1 MAGPASDILRPIDLR
16 GARQVGTLY
25 HDAAVVVIPEAV
37 LEAILDFSG
46 QDLTR
51 EQGGFLLG
59 RVFGNGLQH
68 DEPQY
73 VVVRHFH
80 PAIEAQGS
88 VSSLTFTHESW
99 AGLTREI
106 EANFPSES
114 LVGWQH
120 THPGLGVFL
129 STQDLFI
136 QRNFFQRSW
145 HVALVVDPRRQE
157 FGFFHWRG
165 GEVRD
170 CGFVCVEDL
179 SS

>member
-1 MAGPASDILRPIDLR
+1 MTVTTDEILSLTHHA

-25 HDAAVVVIPEAV
+25 EGAAVVVIREAV
-37 LEAILDFSG
+37 LEAILDFSAK
-46 QDLTR
+46 DLSR

-59 RVFGNGLQH
+59 RVYN
-68 DEPQY
+68 DAPQY

-80 PAIEAQGS
+80 PAIQAQGNL
-88 VSSLTFTHESW
+88 SSLTFTHETW
-99 AGLTREI
+99 AALTQEI
-106 EANFPSES
+106 ETNFPSES

-136 QRNFFQRSW
+136 QRNFFAQSW
-145 HVALVVDPRRQE
+145 QLAMVVDPRRQE

-165 GEVRD
+165 EEVRD
-170 CGFVCVEDL
+170 CGFVCVEDV
-179 SS
+179 

>member
-1 MAGPASDILRPIDLR
+1 MTGPASDILEPTDLR

-25 HDAAVVVIPEAV
+25 RDAVVVVIREAV
-37 LEAILDFSG
+37 LESILEYSG
-46 QDLTR
+46 SDLTH

-59 RVFGNGLQH
+59 RVYG

-80 PAIEAQGS
+80 PAIQAQGS

-136 QRNFFQRSW
+136 HRNFFAHTWQL
-145 HVALVVDPRRQE
+145 AMVVDPRRQD

-170 CGFVCVEDL
+170 CGFICVEDL
-179 SS
+179 GS

>member
-1 MAGPASDILRPIDLR
+1 MTAVADEYFSLPQHA

-25 HDAAVVVIPEAV
+25 RDAPVIILREDV
-37 LEAILDFSG
+37 LDAILDFSG

-51 EQGGFLLG
+51 ERGGFLLG
-59 RVFGNGLQH
+59 QVLGEN
-68 DEPQY
+68 PQC
-73 VVVRHFH
+73 VVIRHFH
-80 PAIEAQGS
+80 PAVQALGS
-88 VSSLTFTHESW
+88 LSSLTFTHESW
-99 AGLTREI
+99 ASLNREI
-106 EANFPSES
+106 EANFPRES

-136 QRNFFQRSW
+136 QRNFFTLPWQL
-145 HVALVVDPRRQE
+145 ALVVDPRRQE
-157 FGFFHWRG
+157 FGFFQWRS

-179 SS
+179 

>member
-1 MAGPASDILRPIDLR
+1 MTVSADDIFSLKEHA

-25 HDAAVVVIPEAV
+25 RDAAVVVIPEAV

-59 RVFGNGLQH
+59 RVFGLGPQH
-68 DEPQY
+68 DGPQY

-80 PAIEAQGS
+80 PAIQAQGS
-88 VSSLTFTHESW
+88 LSSLTFTHDSW

-106 EANFPSES
+106 EAHFPSES

-136 QRNFFQRSW
+136 QRNFFQQSW

-165 GEVRD
+165 GEVKD

-179 SS
+179 

>member
-1 MAGPASDILRPIDLR
+1 MTVSADEIFSLKEHA
-16 GARQVGTLY
+16 GARQLGTLY
-25 HDAAVVVIPEAV
+25 HGAAVVVISEPV
-37 LEAILDFSG
+37 LEAILEFSG

-51 EQGGFLLG
+51 EHGGFLLG
-59 RVFGNGLQH
+59 RVYG

-88 VSSLTFTHESW
+88 LTSLTFTHESW

-129 STQDLFI
+129 SAQDLFI
-136 QRNFFQRSW
+136 QRNFFAHSW
-145 HVALVVDPRRQE
+145 QVALVVDPRRQD

-170 CGFVCVEDL
+170 CGFICVEDV
-179 SS
+179 